1 VRLSAAQCSARQRHL
16 ACRSAR
22 QRPGRPRGAVLCP
35 RALAPPA
42 PPARSVSSLTLRRR
56 RDGKY
61 PGHVRYK
68 GPIEG
73 RKGNWL
79 GLEMDETIGDNDGT
93 MGGKRYFQTHD
104 GQGMFIREESGRA
117 EAVQKAN
124 SSVSKEMLEHLRFLF
139 DSFDSDESGGI
150 DEDELYQ
157 AMRNLGQRA
166 TRRHVRHI
174 FNEIVRH
181 RSAGPPG
188 ASPLTASLLLAQDLD
203 GSGVCACHGHLL
215 SRAGAGVELA
225 TASFTT
231 FPSHRR

>member
-1 VRLSAAQCSARQRHL
+1 
-16 ACRSAR
+16 
-22 QRPGRPRGAVLCP
+22 
-35 RALAPPA
+35 
-42 PPARSVSSLTLRRR
+42 
-56 RDGKY
+56 
-61 PGHVRYK
+61 
-68 GPIEG
+68 
-73 RKGNWL
+73 
-79 GLEMDETIGDNDGT
+79 MDETIGDNDGT

-174 FNEIVRH
+174 FNEIVRQH
-181 RSAGPPG
+181 SARPPG

-203 GSGVCACHGHLL
+203 GSGVCACL
-215 SRAGAGVELA
+215 AFPGAGGGWQHSPISVTPSLTLFAVHPQDRLPRVHGGYAGPVERHG
-225 TASFTT
+225 SGQG
-231 FPSHRR
+231 RQEN

>member
-1 VRLSAAQCSARQRHL
+1 M
-16 ACRSAR
+16 
-22 QRPGRPRGAVLCP
+22 
-35 RALAPPA
+35 
-42 PPARSVSSLTLRRR
+42 
-56 RDGKY
+56 
-61 PGHVRYK
+61 RYK

-181 RSAGPPG
+181 RSARPPG

-225 TASFTT
+225 TASFTP